1 MNMLLVMTNLPD
13 QSSAEMLA
21 AALIEDRLAACV
33 TILQPC
39 RSVYRW
45 KGAIESTD
53 EIPLMIKTTEAR
65 YPELENAIRKQHP
78 YAIPEIIALPVASGL
93 QGYLAWVEAETQSD
107 NWPSP

>member
-13 QSSAEMLA
+13 RTSAETLA

-33 TILQPC
+33 AILQPC

-45 KGAIESTD
+45 KGTIESTD
-53 EIPLMIKTTEAR
+53 EIPLLIKTTEAR
-65 YPELENAIRKQHP
+65 YAELENVIRAQHP
-78 YAIPEIIALPVASGL
+78 YAIPEIIALPVVAGL
-93 QGYLAWVEAETQSD
+93 PGYLAWVAAETQSD